1 MKDIVDAINSRV
13 KEPYFG
19 YAFLSFLAINWK
31 AIFLLIYSKG
41 GAEAKIIAF
50 EGTTTTF
57 SLVVYPLL
65 IAALMVGISPW
76 LRLVVS
82 YISNRAIEIQNNLAL
97 EIEHKHNIKKT
108 QLENSRS
115 ELFAT
120 KENELIDR
128 AKRDQEIEKIQDK
141 KVKDQLKQEI
151 DELRT
156 KRNLLAH
163 DDFGTSSVISLS
175 EAEKEIL
182 MAANFFPENQ
192 ILRDQSLDKNRNFRI
207 GKFEFGVSNNKSFM
221 KYEDALEMLCE
232 KGLVRQVGS
241 SGDIFEVTHKGWELI
256 DRILKL

>member
-41 GAEAKIIAF
+41 SAEAKIIAF

-108 QLENSRS
+108 ELENSRS
-115 ELFAT
+115 KLFAT

-128 AKRDQEIEKIQDK
+128 AKRDQEIEKIEDE

-156 KRNLLAH
+156 QRNLLANNNL
-163 DDFGTSSVISLS
+163 GTPSIMNLS

-182 MAANFFPENQ
+182 MAIKTFPESQ
-192 ILRDQSLDKNRNFRI
+192 IYRMEYIDSNRYFEI
-207 GKFEFGVSNNKSFM
+207 GKLKLGVTDNKSFM
-221 KYEDALEMLCE
+221 KYEHAIETLSD
-232 KGLVRQVGS
+232 KNIIRQIGIN
-241 SGDIFEVTHKGWELI
+241 GEIFEVTHKGWELI
-256 DRILKL
+256 DKLDR

>member
-41 GAEAKIIAF
+41 SAEAKIIAF

-108 QLENSRS
+108 ELENSRS
-115 ELFAT
+115 KLFAT

-128 AKRDQEIEKIQDK
+128 AKRDQEIEKIEDE
-141 KVKDQLKQEI
+141 KVKDQLKKEI
-151 DELRT
+151 EELRT
-156 KRNLLAH
+156 QRNLLVH
-163 DDFGTSSVISLS
+163 NKLGTPSILDLS

-182 MAANFFPENQ
+182 MALKAFPESQ
-192 ILRDQSLDKNRNFRI
+192 ILRDESFDGKRSFRI
-207 GKFEFGVSNNKSFM
+207 GKIEFGISNNKSFM
-221 KYEDALEMLCE
+221 KYEHALEMLCK
-232 KGLVRQVGS
+232 KGLVRQVGTRGS
-241 SGDIFEVTHKGWELI
+241 YFEATHKGWELI
-256 DRILKL
+256 DKLDK